1 MDCWIRPSGLDLRSR
16 ARDEWASSSLFSE
29 GQGQKKEKVMK
40 TDTWQA
46 AGFLMVLL
54 AAAATAQNNPA
65 ILKADIPFPFV
76 VANHTLPAGHY
87 VVGTLGEQTIRI
99 ANAHQQGAFVLT
111 SRVDGRAS
119 KSLGKLVFY
128 RYEDRYFLTQVW
140 NAGNNHGKQVFK
152 SAAEEELERKGASK
166 EIAVLRAEK

>member
-1 MDCWIRPSGLDLRSR
+1 
-16 ARDEWASSSLFSE
+16 
-29 GQGQKKEKVMK
+29 MK

-54 AAAATAQNNPA
+54 AAAATGQNNPA

-76 VANHTLPAGHY
+76 VANQTLPAGHY
-87 VVGTLGEQTIRI
+87 VVGALGEQTIRI

-119 KSLGKLVFY
+119 ESLGKLVFY

-140 NAGNNHGKQVFK
+140 NAGNNRGKQVFK
-152 SAAEEELERKGASK
+152 SPAEEELERKGASK
-166 EIAVLRAEK
+166 EIAVLRAEN

>member
-1 MDCWIRPSGLDLRSR
+1 
-16 ARDEWASSSLFSE
+16 
-29 GQGQKKEKVMK
+29 MK
-40 TDTWQA
+40 RHMWQA
-46 AGFLMVLL
+46 AGFLVVLL
-54 AAAATAQNNPA
+54 AAAAVRGQSNPA
-65 ILKADIPFPFV
+65 VLKADIPFPFV

-87 VVGTLGEQTIRI
+87 VVGTLGEQIIRI

-166 EIAVLRAEK
+166 EIAVLRAEN